1 MSAPALTKTASTLR
15 GITAALASTVRQT
28 SRLRLG
34 VIVTGVAALLAVA
47 LWVPVPSAVQL
58 RDWAAGAGSWLAL
71 VFVVIHVVTTVAPI
85 PRTAFTLAAG
95 LLFGPVLGVTLAV
108 VASTGSAVI
117 AMLLVRLTGWRL
129 GRLVRHDAIGIVEDR
144 LRARGWLA
152 ILSLRLI
159 PVVPFSAINYAAG
172 ASTVRLLPYTVA
184 TAIGLLPGTA
194 AIVILGNAI
203 AGDGSPLLM
212 LVGVIT
218 GALGVTGLVVEIR
231 TFRRHHRA
239 ARGVARPTPADTSV

>member
-1 MSAPALTKTASTLR
+1 M
-15 GITAALASTVRQT
+15 
-28 SRLRLG
+28 
-34 VIVTGVAALLAVA
+34 
-47 LWVPVPSAVQL
+47 
-58 RDWAAGAGSWLAL
+58 
-71 VFVVIHVVTTVAPI
+71 
-85 PRTAFTLAAG
+85 
-95 LLFGPVLGVTLAV
+95 TLAV